1 MTKLLSPSFSRLDIY
16 RAFADG
22 TRAMFA
28 LEEAVTKST
37 LDPLLLELLR
47 TRVSQLNGCAFCL
60 DMHQR
65 AARKKGERQQRLD
78 LIASWRDAP
87 GYDARERAALALA
100 ESLTLVAGRGLPEE
114 VWREAASFFE
124 PHELAALVFA
134 VAAINS
140 WNRLS
145 IASGATP
152 PLYGEESY
160 SEDGGAP

>member
-1 MTKLLSPSFSRLDIY
+1 MTTHPRPSFSRLDIY
-16 RAFADG
+16 RGFADG

-28 LEEAVTKST
+28 LEEAVSKSG

-47 TRVSQLNGCAFCL
+47 TRVSQQNGCAFCL

-65 AARKKGERQQRLD
+65 AARGKGERQQRLD
-78 LIASWRDAP
+78 LLAAWRDAP
-87 GYDARERAALALA
+87 GYAARERAALALA
-100 ESLTLVAGRGLPEE
+100 EALTQVAGRGLPEE
-114 VWREAASFFE
+114 VWHEAARAFE
-124 PHELAALVFA
+124 PRELAAICFA
-134 VAAINS
+134 IAAING

-152 PLYGEESY
+152 PVY

>member
-1 MTKLLSPSFSRLDIY
+1 MTMRERPSFSRLDVY
-16 RAFADG
+16 RGFADG

-28 LEEAVTKST
+28 LEEAVSKSE

-47 TRVSQLNGCAFCL
+47 TRVSQVNGCAFCL

-65 AARKKGERQQRLD
+65 EARRKGERQQRLD
-78 LIASWRDAP
+78 LIAAWREAP
-87 GYDARERAALALA
+87 GYDERERAALALA
-100 ESLTLVAGRGLPEE
+100 EALTLLAGRGFPEE
-114 VWREAASFFE
+114 VWRDAARTFE
-124 PHELAALVFA
+124 PRELSALCFA
-134 VAAINS
+134 IAAING

-152 PLYGEESY
+152 TLY